1 MHLRTSTIV
10 TTLVLVS
17 MSFAEL
23 TPNDLLAGPSIEQDE
38 VTNEDM
44 ISRKLQETGKQ
55 NNLNPNLQHKLWMS
69 ALESVNLTNEQKTK
83 LGVIQKELK
92 AEQQEFRKTYG
103 KDIATLRKD
112 RKDKNSGGKLS
123 SDSRKKM
130 MEMMSFAPDV
140 KVYQEKAWVL
150 LSEEQHKT
158 FQTTYQTLLEE
169 EAKRREQ
176 NKDKVKPEEKDKKA
190 PGFGIEDS
198 MVDSPSERLRGG
210 NFNRHNDSV
219 DEASFRR
226 IEFLRKLQE
235 LSKD

>member
-1 MHLRTSTIV
+1 MHILTSTIL
-10 TTLVLVS
+10 TTSVMFS
-17 MSFAEL
+17 MSIAE
-23 TPNDLLAGPSIEQDE
+23 PPPSDLLAGPAIEQDE

-44 ISRKLQETGKQ
+44 ISRKLQESGKQ
-55 NNLNPNLQHKLWMS
+55 TNLNPNLQHNLWMS
-69 ALESVNLTNEQKTK
+69 ALESVNLTSEQQTQ
-83 LGVIQKELK
+83 LREILKELK

-103 KDIATLRKD
+103 KDMAKLRKD

-158 FQTTYQTLLEE
+158 FQTTYQSLLEE
-169 EAKRREQ
+169 ETKRREQ
-176 NKDKVKPEEKDKKA
+176 NKDKAKPEAKDKKT
-190 PGFGIEDS
+190 PGFGAEDS
-198 MVDSPSERLRGG
+198 MVDSPRDRLRDGT
-210 NFNRHNDSV
+210 FNRHNDSV

-235 LSKD
+235 LNKD